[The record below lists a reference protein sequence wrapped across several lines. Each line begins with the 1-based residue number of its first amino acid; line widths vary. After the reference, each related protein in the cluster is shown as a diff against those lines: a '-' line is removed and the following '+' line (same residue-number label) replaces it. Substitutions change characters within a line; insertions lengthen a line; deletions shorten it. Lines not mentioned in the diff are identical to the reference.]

1 MHATYTSCK
10 ILPMNEQQLNQ
21 TAKALMQRLLERSVR
36 LATVESCTG
45 GWVAKAVTDLAGS
58 SAVLEC
64 GFVTYSN
71 EAKQRMVGV
80 SGDTLATHGAVSEQT
95 AAEMASG
102 ALEYSAA
109 EVSLSITGVA
119 GPTGGSEAKP
129 VGTVCFGWAVR
140 GQSVRTET
148 CHFQGDRDAVRYQ
161 SAIHAI
167 QGVVNCLSD

>member
-1 MHATYTSCK
+1 MHALYTSCK
-10 ILPMNEQQLNQ
+10 IPLMNQQQLNQ
-21 TAKALMQRLLERSVR
+21 MAEALMQRLLARSYR

-45 GWVAKAVTDLAGS
+45 GWVAKAMTDLAGS

-80 SGDTLATHGAVSEQT
+80 SADTLAAYGAVSEQT

-102 ALEYSAA
+102 ALEHSTA
-109 EVSLSITGVA
+109 EVSVSITGIA
-119 GPTGGSEAKP
+119 GPSGGSETKP

-140 GQSVRTET
+140 GQSVHTET

-161 SAIHAI
+161 SAVHAM
-167 QGVVNCLSD
+167 QGVVNCLGD